1 MGFASNEYMKQR
13 VYKAKTDSALLD
25 QISFIVFVIRFNYRL
40 VEKKWPQI
48 QKAFFKF
55 DVAKLAKLD
64 ENDVEKFMQ
73 AEGMIKNKFKMRAVI
88 QNAKIIQQ
96 KQKQFGSA
104 LKWIEHCK
112 KESASSPILAKQ
124 LNECFQEFQG
134 IGKMT
139 SGWLE
144 SLYSSKKDFVEYEM
158 PD

>member
-1 MGFASNEYMKQR
+1 MKQR
-13 VYKAKTDSALLD
+13 VYKAKTDSGLLD

-48 QKAFFKF
+48 QKAFYQF
-55 DVAKLAKLD
+55 DVKKLAKMD
-64 ENDVEKFMQ
+64 ENDLDSFMQ
-73 AEGMIKNKFKMRAVI
+73 AEGMIKNKFKMRAVL

-112 KESASSPILAKQ
+112 KESQNSPILAKQ